1 MTVESVN
8 FLTKGEGTDAVD
20 DDVDA
25 DDDGD
30 GEEDDDCSDE

>member
-20 DDVDA
+20 NDVDDN
-25 DDDGD
+25 DDDG
-30 GEEDDDCSDE
+30 GEEDDDGRDG